1 VNVLE
6 TIGNPPREEPELA
19 LDKLARP
26 DETAAALDASEEPES
41 TSEPYWASNNVIW
54 SIGIPNIV
62 AMSFRILKIS
72 AVVKEEKTTVS
83 SKTNSMLILDLHFQ
97 PYSLYPL
104 TQVRQFV
111 VEDIQVWQGDSQAKH
126 CEVVESAGNVYPSL
140 QLVQLWAVSHPVH

>member
-1 VNVLE
+1 
-6 TIGNPPREEPELA
+6 
-19 LDKLARP
+19 
-26 DETAAALDASEEPES
+26 
-41 TSEPYWASNNVIW
+41 
-54 SIGIPNIV
+54 
-62 AMSFRILKIS
+62 MSFRILKIS

-140 QLVQLWAVSHPVH
+140 QLVQLFSVSHPVH